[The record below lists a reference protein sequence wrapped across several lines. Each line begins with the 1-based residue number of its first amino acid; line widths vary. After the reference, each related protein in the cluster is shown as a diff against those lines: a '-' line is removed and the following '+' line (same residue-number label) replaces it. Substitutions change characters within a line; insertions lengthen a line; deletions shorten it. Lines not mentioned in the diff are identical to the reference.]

1 MAGPIATLRVLLTGD
16 DAELRK
22 KLKSSD
28 KKTRDWAKNQ
38 IKHTKR
44 VRQAFKMSAAA
55 VGATAV
61 AYAGLTR
68 AAVQAADNLA
78 KTADK
83 IGVSVEG
90 LQELR
95 FAADRAGVD
104 VRKFDMGLQRFARRL
119 GEAQQGTG
127 ILQKELQSLGIQ
139 LRNNDGSLRSTEAVL
154 GDYADAIKEA
164 QTPQEQLRLA
174 FKAFDSEGAAL
185 VNMLRDGSAGLDDMR
200 QKAESLGLVMA
211 ESTARKAEQ
220 LSDQFGTLSDVFKN
234 QLNTALVESAH
245 ENWPA
250 IVSAMDSAE
259 AAMYRMKQVM
269 HLATAGVH
277 VLRAGIARGS
287 AGMIAFGRSIADGV
301 TKGVDIMGIQMQI
314 MSQKVKLGVLR
325 AVNAAT
331 SAGDAALS
339 KAPEFVK
346 TFFGYKSGDLSSGT
360 DAMIANAETTI
371 AELQGK
377 LTTAR
382 DTEESQP
389 SLIEQA
395 LLGVAGEA
403 DAAVE
408 TAVAKAFEA
417 QQRIDEIKANGGTA
431 SLVSETLGFGGDPA
445 EGGDGSGTGSAEKTF
460 EEVHALKAKEME
472 DEKKLVDIRRNTM
485 QQTLG
490 FLQKQVKGGSVAA
503 KAIMAGMTALNIAQI
518 ISNTEV
524 AKMRALAELGPVAGP
539 PMAAGIQAQ
548 GMIAAGIAAAQGI
561 QGMFHDGID
570 NVPNTGT
577 YLLEKGE
584 RVVDRRLNEDLTQA
598 LAAGGGGVG
607 GGSNTLSINVNG
619 VSDADTINRV
629 INEQRPQFEQMLRD
643 INSDNAGQGLL

>member
-68 AAVQAADNLA
+68 AAIKSADHLA

-83 IGVSVEG
+83 IGVTVEG

-127 ILQKELQSLGIQ
+127 ILQKELQTLGIQ
-139 LRNNDGSLRSTEAVL
+139 LRNNDGSLRTTEAVL
-154 GDYADAIKEA
+154 GDYADAIKAA

-185 VNMLRDGSAGLDDMR
+185 VNMLKNGSAGLDDMR
-200 QKAESLGLVMA
+200 QKATDLGLVMG

-220 LSDQFGTLSDVFKN
+220 LSDQFGTLSDVFQNK
-234 QLNTALVESAH
+234 LNTALVESAH

-259 AAMYRMKQVM
+259 SAMYRMKQVM
-269 HLATAGVH
+269 HLATGGVH
-277 VLRAGIARGS
+277 VLRAGIARGA
-287 AGMIAFGRSIADGV
+287 AGMISFGRSIADGV

-346 TFFGYKSGDLSSGT
+346 AFFGYQSGDLSAGT

-460 EEVHALKAKEME
+460 EEVHALKAKEMA

-524 AKMRALAELGPVAGP
+524 AKMRALAELGPIAGP
-539 PMAAGIQAQ
+539 PMAAAIQAQ
-548 GMIAAGIAAAQGI
+548 GMISAGIAAAQGI

-629 INEQRPQFEQMLRD
+629 ISEQRPQFEQMLRD